1 MNYSTSPSPKRE
13 GWLGRAQA
21 FPLDRVK
28 PHIHTNRTPS
38 TGSGW
43 ATALARRW
51 VKSPLGDLGV
61 VAYLTRRAR
70 MVELLNFALS

>member
-1 MNYSTSPSPKRE
+1 MPSPKGE
-13 GWLGRAQA
+13 EWLGRAQA

-43 ATALARRW
+43 ATALAPVYRHCE
-51 VKSPLGDLGV
+51 K
-61 VAYLTRRAR
+61 
-70 MVELLNFALS
+70 LLLSFEAIRLY